1 MEAPV
6 VGFAFPLRMM
16 RSEAREI
23 HMTTLKAGAVLA
35 LALTFT
41 GAVPALAHNN
51 LNDWMAMM
59 QRIRL
64 QQKQSAIPH
73 RVVTPRGAFASEQ
86 APAPV
91 VRGPQR
97 SITPGTRP

>member
-1 MEAPV
+1 
-6 VGFAFPLRMM
+6 M
-16 RSEAREI
+16 RNDPREI
-23 HMTTLKAGAVLA
+23 QMSSLKAGAVLA

-64 QQKQSAIPH
+64 QQQA
-73 RVVTPRGAFASEQ
+73 RTPTNDAYKAFAAEPTS
-86 APAPV
+86 V
-91 VRGPQR
+91 LSTRRTLPQR